1 MKNECEPSH
10 VDGEVQ
16 IPKESE
22 SNGSSRPFL
31 EMPEE
36 YYQEKIN
43 EFSSK
48 ISNPSRNKKI
58 IYTQGVFDLFHS
70 GHVDFLEKCKTS
82 VENGFLVVGILTDEE
97 VHRVYGG
104 YPVTNTYERALA
116 LLSCKFVGQVK
127 IGVPYEITSQF
138 VDDLKVISLNSG
150 SATHKLQQT
159 CSGFVAMLFQLLVNR
174 MCSHCLFSVC

>member
-10 VDGEVQ
+10 VDGEAQ

-150 SATHKLQQT
+150 LRHT
-159 CSGFVAMLFQLLVNR
+159 
-174 MCSHCLFSVC
+174 